1 MQVTARQ
8 NVVIVVHTI
17 VRNAEECVLL
27 LERQNTGYMDG
38 FLVPPGGHVEFG
50 ESISNAARREVNE
63 ESSLIL
69 GSLQPVVVMPFDGG
83 IDFIFESRLWEGTPA
98 IGEPSKF
105 SNIGWFDPLALPRN
119 VAPFVPRA
127 LELIDS
133 GTWYH
138 EYREN
143 SEE

>member
-1 MQVTARQ
+1 MQLTARQ

-63 ESSLIL
+63 ESSL
-69 GSLQPVVVMPFDGG
+69 SLESLHPVVVMPFDGG
-83 IDFIFESRLWEGTPA
+83 VDFIFESRRWQGTPA
-98 IGEPSKF
+98 IGEPTKF
-105 SNIGWFDPLALPRN
+105 SNIGWFDPLALPRK
-119 VAPFVPRA
+119 VAPFVPKA